1 MTCKLK
7 DNPDKG
13 TFILKYIN
21 LNELT
26 KNKAAGS
33 EREAKLMAKERVQ
46 ILLITRNSLQ

>member
-33 EREAKLMAKERVQ
+33 EREAKLMAKERVHF
-46 ILLITRNSLQ
+46 LLN